1 MDISKMLNV
10 LGIPVLMLLAWL
22 VSTNRRVVNWRVI
35 IWGVIIELL
44 FAVVVFILPLGA
56 QLFLVVNNVVN
67 SVLDSATYG
76 TQFVFGRLA
85 LGPGQ
90 TSASGETSLG
100 FILAFQG
107 FAVIIFFA
115 ALVGVLYYSGIMGWV
130 MRGFSYAFSKLMR
143 ISGAES
149 LCASSTVFV
158 GVEAGL
164 IIKPYIGQMTKSE
177 LNTILTAGM
186 ATISSSMLAA
196 YIMILKG
203 TFPTI
208 AGHLVSA
215 SIMNIPAAIIMS
227 KLLCPETG
235 EPVTLGE
242 NLKITYKKENSLFEA
257 ILNNANAGVKLAV
270 GIITLLLAV
279 LGLMALVD
287 KIFVF
292 AGGGVNSLFSLNIDW
307 TLKGLLGYVFYPLT
321 LIIGV
326 PFNDAIPAAKLIGER
341 LILTEVTAFQDMSAI
356 LASSSPISP
365 RTAVMVTYALT
376 GFAHIASVAIYVGG
390 YIALAPEKTKEMT
403 SLGFRALLG
412 ATLACLLTA
421 CFAGLFFNGSSI
433 LLGQ

>member
-1 MDISKMLNV
+1 MDFSRILNFI
-10 LGIPVLMLLAWL
+10 GIPALMLIAWL
-22 VSTNRRVVNWRVI
+22 LSTNKRIVNWRVI
-35 IWGVIIELL
+35 LWGLVIELV
-44 FAVVVFILPLGA
+44 FAIVVFVLPIGV

-85 LGPGQ
+85 VGPGS
-90 TSASGETSLG
+90 TTASGEASLG

-107 FAVIIFFA
+107 LAVIIFFA
-115 ALVGVLYYSGIMGWV
+115 ALVGVLYYTGIMSWI
-130 MRGFSYAFSKLMR
+130 MKGFSYTFSKLMR

-149 LCASSTVFV
+149 LCASSSVFV

-164 IIKPYIGQMTKSE
+164 IIKPYISQMTRSE

-186 ATISSSMLAA
+186 STIASSMLAA

-235 EPVTLGE
+235 EPVTIGKNIE
-242 NLKITYKKENSLFEA
+242 ITYKKESSLFEA
-257 ILNNANAGVKLAV
+257 IINNANSGVKLAV

-292 AGGGVNSLFSLNIDW
+292 AGGQVNHLFALNIDW

-321 LIIGV
+321 LLIGIPV
-326 PFNDAIPAAKLIGER
+326 NDAIPAAKLIGER
-341 LILTEVTAFQDMSAI
+341 LILTEVTAFQD
-356 LASSSPISP
+356 LATLLHSTAPISP
-365 RTAVMVTYALT
+365 RSAVMVTYALT
-376 GFAHIASVAIYVGG
+376 GFAHIASIAIYVGG
-390 YIALAPEKTKEMT
+390 YIALAPEKMKEMT

-421 CFAGLFFNGSSI
+421 CFAGLFFSSGSI

>member
-1 MDISKMLNV
+1 MDISKIFNI
-10 LGIPVLMLLAWL
+10 LGIPALMLIAWL
-22 VSTNRRVVNWRVI
+22 VSTNRRVINWRVI
-35 IWGVIIELL
+35 IWGLAIELL
-44 FAVVVFILPLGA
+44 FAIVVFVLPLGT
-56 QLFLVVNNVVN
+56 QIFLVVNNVVN

-90 TSASGETSLG
+90 VSATGETSLG
-100 FILAFQG
+100 FMLAFQG
-107 FAVIIFFA
+107 LAVIIFFA
-115 ALVGVLYYSGIMGWV
+115 ALVGVLYYTGIMGWV
-130 MRGFSYAFSKLMR
+130 MKGFSFLFSKLMR

-149 LCASSTVFV
+149 LCASSSVFV

-235 EPVTLGE
+235 TPVTLGE

-257 ILNNANAGVKLAV
+257 VINNANAGVKLAV
-270 GIITLLLAV
+270 GIVTLLLAV

-292 AGGGVNSLFSLNIDW
+292 AGGQVNGIFSLNIDW
-307 TLKGLLGYVFYPLT
+307 TLKGLLGYIFYPLA
-321 LIIGV
+321 LLIGV
-326 PFNDAIPAAKLIGER
+326 PFNEAIPAAKLIGER
-341 LILTEVTAFQDMSAI
+341 LILTEVTAFQDLAVI
-356 LASSSPISP
+356 LNSSSPISP

-376 GFAHIASVAIYVGG
+376 GFAHIASIAIYVGG
-390 YIALAPEKTKEMT
+390 YIALAPEKIKEMT

-421 CFAGLFFNGSSI
+421 CFSGLFFNGASI
-433 LLGQ
+433 LLGK

>member
-35 IWGVIIELL
+35 IWGIIIELF

-56 QLFLVVNNVVN
+56 QFFMVVNNVVN

-307 TLKGLLGYVFYPLT
+307 TLKGLLGYIFYPLT
-321 LIIGV
+321 LLIGV

-341 LILTEVTAFQDMSAI
+341 LILTEVTAFQDMSSI
-356 LASSSPISP
+356 LASSSPLSP

-433 LLGQ
+433 LLGH

>member
-35 IWGVIIELL
+35 IWGIIIELF

-56 QLFLVVNNVVN
+56 QFFMVVNNVVN

-307 TLKGLLGYVFYPLT
+307 TLKGLLGYIFYPLT
-321 LIIGV
+321 LLIGV

-341 LILTEVTAFQDMSAI
+341 LILTEVTAFQDMSSI
-356 LASSSPISP
+356 LASSSPLSP

-412 ATLACLLTA
+412 ATLACLLTT

-433 LLGQ
+433 LLGH

>member
-1 MDISKMLNV
+1 MDISKMFSV
-10 LGIPVLMLLAWL
+10 LGIPALMFIAWL
-22 VSTNRRVVNWRVI
+22 LSTNRKVVNWRVI
-35 IWGVIIELL
+35 VWGLIIELV
-44 FAVVVFILPLGA
+44 FAVVVFVLPLGV
-56 QLFLVVNNVVN
+56 QLFLIVNNVVN
-67 SVLDSATYG
+67 GVLDSATYG

-90 TSASGETSLG
+90 TSAAGETSLG

-107 FAVIIFFA
+107 LAVIIFFA
-115 ALVGVLYYSGIMGWV
+115 ALVGVLYYTGIMGWV
-130 MRGFSYAFSKLMR
+130 MRGFSYVFSKLMR

-149 LCASSTVFV
+149 LCASSSVFV

-164 IIKPYIGQMTKSE
+164 IIKPYIGQMTRSE

-186 ATISSSMLAA
+186 ATIASSMLAA

-235 EPVTLGE
+235 TPVTLGE
-242 NLKITYKKENSLFEA
+242 KVTITYKKENSLFEA
-257 ILNNANAGVKLAV
+257 VINNANSGVKLAV

-292 AGGGVNSLFSLNIDW
+292 AGGQINSIFSLNIDW
-307 TLKGLLGYVFYPLT
+307 TLKGLLGYLFYPFAL
-321 LIIGV
+321 LIGI
-326 PFNDAIPAAKLIGER
+326 PYNDAIPAAKLIGER
-341 LILTEVTAFQDMSAI
+341 LILTEVTAFQDLAVLLHSSA
-356 LASSSPISP
+356 PISP
-365 RTAVMVTYALT
+365 RAAVMVTYALT
-376 GFAHIASVAIYVGG
+376 GFAHIASIAIYVGG
-390 YIALAPEKTKEMT
+390 YIALAPEKLKEMT

-421 CFAGLFFNGSSI
+421 CFAGLFFNTASI